1 MREKVIARLE
11 ELLEQDESFNEYEE
25 LLDFPPPLFP
35 EDIKDLTDEQLIK
48 LLEVYGTFLG

>member
-11 ELLEQDESFNEYEE
+11 ELLEQDESFNGYEDF
-25 LLDFPPPLFP
+25 LDFPPPLFP

-48 LLEVYGTFLG
+48 LLEVYNTFLG